1 MMKNKFSFFVRV
13 YGSAAIIPTGTTS
26 DTVSVPTMPRI
37 EHDRS
42 PAPLAIDFDSLGR
55 ELEQW
60 PNLYFEWDGS
70 FVWVSPQR
78 LADGSPA
85 WQVDGMLYD
94 HAGALQYVELKG
106 HCPMDAWRKLI
117 SAMGLATN
125 SQPPIIHDV
134 SNDRWLDIPT
144 FEQIF
149 IIESK

>member
-1 MMKNKFSFFVRV
+1 MMQNEFSFFVRV
-13 YGSAAIIPTGTTS
+13 YGSAAIIPNGTTS
-26 DTVSVPTMPRI
+26 DTGSVPAVLRI
-37 EHDRS
+37 EQDRS
-42 PAPLAIDFDSLGR
+42 PSPLAIDFDSLGR
-55 ELEQW
+55 ELEHW

-106 HCPMDAWRKLI
+106 HCPMDAWRELI
-117 SAMGLATN
+117 SAMGLTANT
-125 SQPPIIHDV
+125 QQAIIHDV
-134 SNDRWLDIPT
+134 ANDRWLDLPT

-149 IIESK
+149 IIETK